1 MWLEATTVG
10 GVVSESVRQTLML
23 TVFPSGEVSA
33 AMCLPSGALVTL
45 WSVGYRAKSAAEGAA
60 AEGEAAAMP
69 SRNAAAMLESHLTS
83 FTILPLLLSPSE
95 SSLSA
100 VERAQF
106 ETLTA
111 FFHIPAKDSSFRED
125 VMAGFATDRG

>member
-1 MWLEATTVG
+1 
-10 GVVSESVRQTLML
+10 ML

-33 AMCLPSGALVTL
+33 AMCLPSGAIVTL

-95 SSLSA
+95 SSLPRCSA

-111 FFHIPAKDSSFRED
+111 FSHIPAKDSSFRED